1 MSGFQIFAADTTFQN
16 RAARDF
22 FTHPTKKNALSFPD
36 FRQKAWPGGGLTR
49 CQSLEMEDGGTG
61 QTSE

>member
-1 MSGFQIFAADTTFQN
+1 MSGFQIFAAEAAFQN

-36 FRQKAWPGGGLTR
+36 FCQKAWFLRLQKTKWWKNLIISPVTKPI
-49 CQSLEMEDGGTG
+49 
-61 QTSE
+61 

>member
-1 MSGFQIFAADTTFQN
+1 MSGFQIFAAHAAFQN

-36 FRQKAWPGGGLTR
+36 FCQKA
-49 CQSLEMEDGGTG
+49 
-61 QTSE
+61 